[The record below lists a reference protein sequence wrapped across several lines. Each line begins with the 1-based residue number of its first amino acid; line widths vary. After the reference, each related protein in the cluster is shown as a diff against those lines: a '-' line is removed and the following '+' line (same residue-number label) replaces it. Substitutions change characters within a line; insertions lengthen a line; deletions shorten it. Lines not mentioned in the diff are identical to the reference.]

1 MSITTVVF
9 DFGNVLGFF
18 SHRKAA
24 EQLAAYS
31 PASAEAIQAYLFGGQ
46 IEDDYEAGRLSTPV
60 LMSLVRETF
69 RVSCSD
75 EQFAAAF
82 GDMFAP
88 NPDVCSLVP
97 LLKPRFRLLLLSN
110 TNELHAR
117 QFLAQFKETLAHFD
131 AVVLSYE
138 VGVRKPDPRVYAH
151 CQRLAGRPAAE
162 CLFIDDLPTN
172 VQAARACGWQGLVY
186 ERGGDLRRALAG
198 CGVRLHKPG
207 APATGP
213 SPGPRE
219 S

>member
-1 MSITTVVF
+1 MSISTIVF

-31 PASAEAIQAYLFGGQ
+31 PTSAEAIQAYLFGGRL
-46 IEDDYEAGRLSTPV
+46 EDDYEAGRLATPA

-82 GDMFAP
+82 GDMFTP
-88 NPDVCSLVP
+88 NPEVCGLVP
-97 LLKPRFRLLLLSN
+97 LLKPRYRLLLLSN
-110 TNELHAR
+110 TNDLHSR
-117 QFLAQFKETLAHFD
+117 WFLSQFKETLAHFD
-131 AVVLSYE
+131 GVVLSHK
-138 VGVRKPDPRVYAH
+138 VGVRKPDPLVYAH
-151 CQRLAGRPAAE
+151 CQRLAECPPAE

-186 ERGGDLRRALAG
+186 ERGSDLRRALAEH
-198 CGVRLHKPG
+198 GVSLSRG
-207 APATGP
+207 RRP
-213 SPGPRE
+213 S
-219 S
+219 